1 MSTTVAGPK
10 GGLQPNT
17 AIAGAI
23 ITKGQQLKRGADQN
37 TLIPNTAATIESVA
51 IAHDDQDTAG
61 RTVAIIDQPGE
72 QTLVR
77 AGAAFALDAKLTS
90 DATGRAVTAA
100 TGNKYFAIA
109 REAATA
115 VDQLVAAQVAALG
128 AVAP

>member
-1 MSTTVAGPK
+1 MSQTVAGPK

-51 IAHDDQDTAG
+51 VAQDDQDIAG
-61 RTVAIIDQPGE
+61 RTVPIIDQPGE
-72 QTLVR
+72 LCLVR
-77 AGAAFALDAKLTS
+77 AGATFALDAKLTS
-90 DATGRAVTAA
+90 DGTGRSVTAA
-100 TGNKYFAIA
+100 STNKYFAIA

-115 VDQLVAAQVAALG
+115 VDQLVTAQLVSAG
-128 AVAP
+128 SVAP